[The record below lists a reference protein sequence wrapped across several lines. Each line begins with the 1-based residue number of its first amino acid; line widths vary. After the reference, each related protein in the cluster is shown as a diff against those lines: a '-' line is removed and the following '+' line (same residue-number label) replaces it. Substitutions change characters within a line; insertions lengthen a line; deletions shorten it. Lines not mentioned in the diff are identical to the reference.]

1 MPSGESRRDRDAL
14 DRRAERAAAE
24 SPVLAP
30 HELPVLRDRPAP
42 GFRHVLRKRDVVAF
56 LELLEDWED
65 LGDGLE
71 GIRLAG
77 GEPDCFG
84 WYEPGLV
91 VVGAWPR
98 SRTILLD
105 EAWVEESLPVLERL
119 EVPIE
124 ALGGGRR
131 RLHFDDTA
139 ARGFLL
145 LDVLLH
151 ELGHHHDRMHT
162 QSQYECS
169 RGEPY
174 AMDYAERRTDELW
187 ERYLA
192 VFGA

>member
-1 MPSGESRRDRDAL
+1 MPAIVRAGFGPGGVSGPA
-14 DRRAERAAAE
+14 
-24 SPVLAP
+24 LAP
-30 HELPVLRDRPAP
+30 VPDPAGLPVIRDRPAP
-42 GFRHVLRKRDVVAF
+42 GFRHVLRRCDVVSF
-56 LELLEDWED
+56 LELLDDWSD
-65 LGDGLE
+65 LGRGLDS
-71 GIRLAG
+71 IRLAG

-84 WYEPGLV
+84 WYEPGQV

-105 EAWVEESLPVLERL
+105 EAWVEESRPVLERL

-124 ALGGGRR
+124 GLGGGRR
-131 RLHFDDTA
+131 RLEFDDAA

-162 QSQYECS
+162 RSQYECS

-174 AMDYAERRTDELW
+174 ALDYAERRTEELW
-187 ERYLA
+187 DRYA
-192 VFGA
+192 AAFGI